1 MANTKLPRLITDVL
15 ASRTQQTLTHLSV
28 PSPAGARTL
37 QVKVLPV
44 AGGLTLLWQDVTERT
59 RAEQALKR
67 NEERLALA
75 AEGANDGL
83 WELDVRSQEFYSS
96 SRWRAML
103 GLPATAGVSSVN
115 DPILRNRS

>member
-1 MANTKLPRLITDVL
+1 MTATAPRARPLRRAL
-15 ASRTQQTLTHLSV
+15 RALSTV
-28 PSPAGARTL
+28 MIVAGAIL
-37 QVKVLPV
+37 L
-44 AGGLTLLWQDVTERT
+44 ADAGLTLLWQDVTERT

-103 GLPATAGVSSVN
+103 GLPATAGVSSVTEWFNRAN
-115 DPILRNRS
+115 D